1 MKRVISGLVVAGVAL
16 VLAACA
22 EQKAPEAPKAADGSR
37 PASGAA
43 AATAPAAA
51 ASGPPVSV
59 STVVAR
65 QRDLAL
71 TLEATGSVVPVASVE
86 VRPQLTSVV
95 TQVHVREGQFV
106 RAGQPLFTLDT
117 RTDEAKVAQARA
129 QVAKDQAALA
139 DAQRQLTR
147 SRELLAQGFISQ
159 GAVDSAQALADTQA
173 ALVTADK
180 AALDAAR
187 VALAYG
193 QVKAP
198 SAGRVGMVN
207 VYPGTSVQAN
217 TTTLLTITQ
226 LDPID
231 VAFSV
236 PQRHL
241 PDVLAALPAGAA
253 VKASLPDAAA
263 FTGRLQFVDNAIDAS
278 SGSVKLKARF
288 DNRGAAGQGA
298 PALWPGAFVK
308 TELTVRTIKGA
319 VVVPQAAIIQ
329 SAKGTLAYAVE
340 NGVAV
345 ARPLQV
351 LATEGA
357 DVAVSG
363 VRAGER
369 IVLDG
374 RQNLRP
380 GAAVVERKPE
390 GAGPQPTAAASA
402 ASRASP

>member
-1 MKRVISGLVVAGVAL
+1 MKRVICGLLVAGLAGML
-16 VLAACA
+16 VACA
-22 EQKAPEAPKAADGSR
+22 DKAAPETTGAR
-37 PASGAA
+37 PASAPAGALG
-43 AATAPAAA
+43 PAAA

-65 QRDLAL
+65 QRDLPL
-71 TLEATGSVVPVASVE
+71 TLEATGTVVPVASVE

-173 ALVTADK
+173 ALVSADK

-198 SAGRVGMVN
+198 SAGRVGAIN

-241 PDVLAALPAGAA
+241 ADVLAALPSGAP

-263 FTGRLQFVDNAIDAS
+263 FTGRLQFVDNAVDAS

-308 TELTVRTIKGA
+308 TELTVRTLKGA

-351 LATEGA
+351 LATEGGDA
-357 DVAVSG
+357 AVSG

-380 GAAVVERKPE
+380 GAAVVERKAE
-390 GAGPQPTAAASA
+390 GASPQPSAAASA